1 MQLVRLDRRGSLG
14 CTELEAWFDPDT
26 APASSRDNPWL
37 GCSAALRTGTREP
50 KTAPSSSSRAF
61 FQRAC
66 AGRNGRL
73 GELARFS
80 SVSAEITSCS
90 PCRAVPPSARTAGVA
105 SNCCVPCTGQNGRP
119 GEQARFSSVSAEITS
134 CSPGRSRL
142 PGLDSARATDG
153 IRGRSRR
160 SRRWKTDV
168 VWSSISV
175 LIAKRLSVGP
185 EICPLVRLT
194 QNRRPQGLSRKL

>member
-1 MQLVRLDRRGSLG
+1 M
-14 CTELEAWFDPDT
+14 
-26 APASSRDNPWL
+26 SRKL
-37 GCSAALRTGTREP
+37 
-50 KTAPSSSSRAF
+50 TAPSSSSRAF
-61 FQRAC
+61 LQRAC
-66 AGRNGRL
+66 AGRDGRL

-80 SVSAEITSCS
+80 SVAAEITSCS
-90 PCRAVPPSARTAGVA
+90 PCRAVPPFAPS
-105 SNCCVPCTGQNGRP
+105 CTGQSGRP
-119 GEQARFSSVSAEITS
+119 GEQARFSSVAAEITS

-160 SRRWKTDV
+160 SLRWKTDV

-185 EICPLVRLT
+185 EVCPWVRLT
-194 QNRRPQGLSRKL
+194 QNRRPGLSCKL